1 MLGQVKGG
9 NAERCMWVMGHLWK
23 AQPGLGAAVDSGRLT
38 ETPVWLSL
46 LSQGQS
52 VHPLLLPTDTAPR
65 WRQRALCSQALS
77 DVALPQSS
85 LLQLPLPAAQAVGF
99 SSPGFQERHLISCA
113 RDFVPCHK
121 VIDHQPACRLAA
133 LGPHASSGSVHCDW
147 VSLRTKHMPVPA
159 QLWARRAV
167 TAPLAW

>member
-1 MLGQVKGG
+1 MQKDWDTFEKPSLGWEQ
-9 NAERCMWVMGHLWK
+9 LWT
-23 AQPGLGAAVDSGRLT
+23 QPGSRKHRCGSVFSLKANRSIHFSCPWTLLRDGGSVPSAHRPSQT
-38 ETPVWLSL
+38 WLF
-46 LSQGQS
+46 
-52 VHPLLLPTDTAPR
+52 PE
-65 WRQRALCSQALS
+65 
-77 DVALPQSS
+77 SS

-133 LGPHASSGSVHCDW
+133 LGPRASPGSVHCDW